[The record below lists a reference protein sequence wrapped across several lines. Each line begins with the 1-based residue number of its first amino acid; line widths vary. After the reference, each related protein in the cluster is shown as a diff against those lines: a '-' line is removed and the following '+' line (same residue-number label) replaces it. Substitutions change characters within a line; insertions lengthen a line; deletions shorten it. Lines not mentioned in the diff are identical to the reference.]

1 MSFKELLQ
9 EGLCWF
15 PRLMRWKTSVGEV
28 APVFLESSSGYDYEI
43 CGYMN
48 VETKVRYT
56 KSELQQE
63 IKPDRRTGTIEQMDA
78 NLAALEKDI
87 AEVLRVSR
95 EQRRL
100 WEAYEDW
107 KVKR

>member
-1 MSFKELLQ
+1 
-9 EGLCWF
+9 
-15 PRLMRWKTSVGEV
+15 
-28 APVFLESSSGYDYEI
+28 
-43 CGYMN
+43 MN

-56 KSELQQE
+56 KSDLQQE
-63 IKPDRRTGTIEQMDA
+63 IKADRRTGTIEQMDA
-78 NLAALEKDI
+78 NLVALEKDI

-95 EQRRL
+95 EQKRL

>member
-1 MSFKELLQ
+1 
-9 EGLCWF
+9 
-15 PRLMRWKTSVGEV
+15 
-28 APVFLESSSGYDYEI
+28 
-43 CGYMN
+43 MN

-56 KSELQQE
+56 KSDLQQE

-78 NLAALEKDI
+78 NLVALEKDI

-95 EQRRL
+95 EQKRL

>member
-1 MSFKELLQ
+1 
-9 EGLCWF
+9 
-15 PRLMRWKTSVGEV
+15 
-28 APVFLESSSGYDYEI
+28 
-43 CGYMN
+43 
-48 VETKVRYT
+48 
-56 KSELQQE
+56 
-63 IKPDRRTGTIEQMDA
+63 MDA
-78 NLAALEKDI
+78 NLVALEKDI

>member
-1 MSFKELLQ
+1 
-9 EGLCWF
+9 
-15 PRLMRWKTSVGEV
+15 
-28 APVFLESSSGYDYEI
+28 
-43 CGYMN
+43 MN

-56 KSELQQE
+56 KSDLQQE

-78 NLAALEKDI
+78 NLVALEKDI

>member
-1 MSFKELLQ
+1 
-9 EGLCWF
+9 
-15 PRLMRWKTSVGEV
+15 
-28 APVFLESSSGYDYEI
+28 
-43 CGYMN
+43 MN

-56 KSELQQE
+56 KSDLQQE

-78 NLAALEKDI
+78 NLVALEKDI

-107 KVKR
+107 KVRR